1 MVLKDVQPLSQIATD
16 RQKDAR
22 AERLR
27 EEERGREGMDALGQL
42 AKNLVEKSVT
52 DRYLGIDQ
60 RRKFEIEK
68 EKLDYQANIEAQQKK
83 AKEERTVKK
92 ETRAARGKYAEAY
105 AKAAAARKQINAQS
119 SQKAIEILM
128 KHASSSQGSSQFAA
142 ASQEDYNAKIT
153 AATKQLQSLAAARK
167 PGQGESKQFK
177 DIKDNLNF
185 LIMQQQNEA
194 EFLTSP
200 AMQKTRTA
208 FSKSGLKRA
217 DRLKILAENGLL
229 DKWREHMGDA
239 YTAEMLLNKA
249 LFNSVRQGTDN
260 RTLPQFVNDGI
271 RARQGSEEKP
281 LEDYRN
287 SEMQEV
293 VFNAGEGLYDG
304 DNEPGV
310 VTGPTGSSRSGLT
323 KKRPRGAKSNDVA
336 ERGAAVTKQVD
347 ESNYLLR
354 NYEEPGKKSK
364 QLKRPYSPAE
374 VDIKVDGWIKS
385 IVGNDSVASDGV
397 RMNYGMQGLGTELDT
412 KFVGKK
418 VIIKGNYAQM
428 LKDKIAG
435 DTAAYGA
442 TKEFR
447 NSIIAMRQT
456 DAIQGIL
463 NDVLSREETIK
474 RLKSG
479 TPDPIV
485 IDAISAKLVAKG
497 MSPDLNKELS
507 KESTDYEAAL
517 KAVMRITKKPAE
529 DVHDEDGVLKTA
541 GVEPNEVYA
550 YIMYKSVMGVQDLKD
565 YKEALKAKPISRVLV
580 EGESVVV
587 RGEPSAQLDLMKP
600 DHMTK
605 FIDDQLAAELRS
617 NNTGFQASKAVAL
630 GRRTITKRLKTRELV
645 RREYRNSLERISS
658 SESVMALIDD
668 LYANVGE
675 DGTVDAG
682 TFKVFRK
689 RLRAALGAGI
699 NNNNIMQTLKNIG
712 LRD

>member
-52 DRYLGIDQ
+52 DRYLGRDQ
-60 RRKFEIEK
+60 RRRFEIEK

-83 AKEERTVKK
+83 AQEERTVKK

-128 KHASSSQGSSQFAA
+128 KHASSSQGSAQFAA

-153 AATKQLQSLAAARK
+153 AATKQLQSLEASGLGK
-167 PGQGESKQFK
+167 SKQFK
-177 DIKDNLNF
+177 DVQDNLNF
-185 LIMQQQNEA
+185 LIMQQQNET
-194 EFLTSP
+194 EFLASP

-208 FSKSGLKRA
+208 FSKSGLSRA
-217 DRLKILAENGLL
+217 DRLKILAKNGLL

-354 NYEEPGKKSK
+354 NYEEPGKVSK

-397 RMNYGMQGLGTELDT
+397 RMNYGMQGLGAELDT

-418 VIIKGNYAQM
+418 VTIKNNYAQM

-485 IDAISAKLVAKG
+485 IDAISAQLVADG

-507 KESTDYEAAL
+507 KESQDYEAAL

-529 DVHDEDGVLKTA
+529 DVYVKGVLKTT
-541 GVEPNEVYA
+541 GVKPNEVYA
-550 YIMYKSVMGVQDLKD
+550 YIMYKSIMGVQDLKD

-587 RGEPSAQLDLMKP
+587 RGERGSSAQLDLLKP

-605 FIDDQLAAELRS
+605 FIRDQLAAELRS

-675 DGTVDAG
+675 DGTVDAD

-699 NNNNIMQTLKNIG
+699 NNSNIMQTLKNIG